1 MIPIRTIALVLSIVC
16 LTVPAWAD
24 FRAGEDAYN
33 RGDYAAVLHE
43 WRPLV
48 ERGDAS
54 AQYNFDGLYA
64 NGQGVPQ
71 DYVQARPWEEK
82 AAVQGTMSATGL
94 GISSTGKFTIAGTE
108 TFLLGISYFDALD
121 YRTSDIDTLSTRGFN
136 NLRIFT
142 DWANDDG
149 TPGDQTVCNANG
161 SIKSIE
167 AATIN
172 ALIDYAETK
181 TMTVTVVILNELSD
195 SWMTT
200 EAARLAC
207 VTSTVNAFKAQA
219 LVLFDVVQ
227 EHDYSFTG
235 AGDHMTPDE
244 VKIYNDQARAACST
258 CIIFSSLGSPMSHP
272 SDSTATIVSSII
284 GEKVENGE
292 DVIAIHDY
300 RSSNWWSITG
310 ARVAAYR
317 AYLTSTGHQNIPVIF
332 DEPNRHGFTYASSES
347 EFNTAAA
354 GAKASG
360 AAMWVFHNWANFDMS
375 ASSLFA
381 QLNAT
386 EAAITLS
393 MAAALSNP
401 AATRLYTLGPPW
413 QNGLDD

>member
-1 MIPIRTIALVLSIVC
+1 MIPVRTIALVLWIVC

-33 RGDYAAVLHE
+33 RGDYAAALHE
-43 WRPLV
+43 WRPLA

-54 AQYNFDGLYA
+54 AQYNLGGLYA

-71 DYVQARPWEEK
+71 DHVQARQWYEK
-82 AAVQGTMSATGL
+82 AAVHGTISATGL

-161 SIKSIE
+161 SIKSTA

-219 LVLFDVVQ
+219 LVMFDVVQ

-235 AGDHMTPDE
+235 SGVSLTPDE
-244 VKIYNDQARAACST
+244 VKVYNDQARAACAT
-258 CIIFSSLGSPMSHP
+258 CIIFSSVASPMSHP
-272 SDSTATIVSSII
+272 QDSTANIVSSTI

-292 DVIAIHDY
+292 NVLAIHDY
-300 RSSNWWSITG
+300 RSSNWWSVTG
-310 ARVAAYR
+310 ARVTAYR
-317 AYLTSTGHQNIPVIF
+317 NYLASIGKQNIPVIF
-332 DEPNRHGFTYASSES
+332 DEPNRWGADNNSTET

-354 GAKASG
+354 QAKAAG
-360 AAMWVFHNWANFDMS
+360 AAMWVFHHGASFDMS

-386 EAAITLS
+386 ETAITLS
-393 MAAALSNP
+393 MAAALSGSKRSLISLSSQHP
-401 AATRLYTLGPPW
+401 E
-413 QNGLDD
+413 